1 MTSKMCIGCGLC
13 RIIEKLEIWERTWAC
28 EWPSCI
34 CVTSY
39 ACVYALHMRTVYLFT
54 YSDRPQRKVILKFRG
69 WVLSCLE
76 KKFQKCRSIEILSR
90 YFFYFSRF
98 LMFGFHEWMNYVIG
112 KGFFRV
118 FRIDSVLKSEWTNA
132 SWAPKEDH
140 GDIFYKRMKKGMKLC
155 QIMDVWIIKSKR
167 NWI

>member
-1 MTSKMCIGCGLC
+1 MTYVFKRFVLLIIKRAPKCLMTSKMCIGCGLC

-34 CVTSY
+34 CVTSC

-90 YFFYFSRF
+90 YFFLYTFHDFSCLDF
-98 LMFGFHEWMNYVIG
+98 MNEWIMWLE
-112 KGFFRV
+112 RV
-118 FRIDSVLKSEWTNA
+118 FLGFSE
-132 SWAPKEDH
+132 
-140 GDIFYKRMKKGMKLC
+140 
-155 QIMDVWIIKSKR
+155 
-167 NWI
+167 